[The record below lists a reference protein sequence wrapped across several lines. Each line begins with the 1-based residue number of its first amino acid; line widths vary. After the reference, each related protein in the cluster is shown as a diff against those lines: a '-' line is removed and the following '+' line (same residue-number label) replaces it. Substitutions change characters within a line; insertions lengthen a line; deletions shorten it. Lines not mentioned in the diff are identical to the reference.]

1 MIYVDVWRIK
11 LDVSIEM
18 GEGYEDYVFKN
29 KERGDKRWTISI
41 AGFVVKN

>member
-1 MIYVDVWRIK
+1 
-11 LDVSIEM
+11 M

-41 AGFVVKN
+41 AGFVVIDIFDGRSGIVTNIE